1 MKKVWILSVLIMIV
15 VTIYQITTTFAKYVS
30 EAYAEAEQEV
40 GVWIIKVNDTDIS
53 DSSTQQKDFIIDTLN
68 YNPSQYV
75 VNGKIAPG
83 SVGYFDVVIDA
94 TETSVAVIYDLE
106 FDFSSLDI
114 NNSLKFDKIVRVKND
129 GTEEPIIRTGIN
141 TYSSLI
147 TLDQISKKEL
157 ETVRIYIVWE
167 NDDSEENNKFDSETG
182 LIQNLNL
189 KIPVQ
194 ALVNQYLGEEIIE
207 YKEPTEGGETVDPDN
222 PDNPNPD
229 NPDNPENPDNPNNP
243 DPDNPNLE
251 NPNIP
256 ENSET
261 GNGEG

>member
-53 DSSTQQKDFIIDTLN
+53 ESSTEPHEFIIDTLT

-94 TETSVAVIYDLE
+94 TETSVAVVYDLE
-106 FDFSSLDI
+106 FDFSSLEI
-114 NNSLKFDKIVRVKND
+114 NNSLKFEKIVRVKSD
-129 GTEEPIIRTGIN
+129 GTEEPVIRTGEN
-141 TYSSLI
+141 TYSYLI

-182 LIQNLNL
+182 LMQDL
-189 KIPVQ
+189 KLQIPVQ
-194 ALVNQYLGEEIIE
+194 ATINQYLGEEIEE
-207 YKEPTEGGETVDPDN
+207 YKEPEN
-222 PDNPNPD
+222 PE
-229 NPDNPENPDNPNNP
+229 PDNPENPD
-243 DPDNPNLE
+243 PDNPD
-251 NPNIP
+251 
-256 ENSET
+256 NSEENT
-261 GNGEG
+261 ENTENGEG